1 MGSRKAHGTG
11 YEMVKSSESR
21 TPHQPSRTSKQGTS
35 DDLAD
40 WYEARLRLQ
49 GSRGDAFI
57 VHRTGAATPDRP
69 TTVTAIPFGR
79 ANRQS
84 TIILPLLAEPD
95 DAPALAR
102 PGSREQVPSS

>member
-1 MGSRKAHGTG
+1 MGSRVAHEAGL
-11 YEMVKSSESR
+11 MMANSSASR
-21 TPHQPSRTSKQGTS
+21 TPKQPITTSKQRGS

-69 TTVTAIPFGR
+69 TTITAIPFGR

-84 TIILPLLAEPD
+84 PIITPLE
-95 DAPALAR
+95 PALDATFD
-102 PGSREQVPSS
+102 SAESDTSQSNT

>member
-1 MGSRKAHGTG
+1 MAN
-11 YEMVKSSESR
+11 SSASR
-21 TPHQPSRTSKQGTS
+21 TPKQPITTSKQRGS

-57 VHRTGAATPDRP
+57 VHRIGAATPERP
-69 TTVTAIPFGR
+69 TTITPIPFGR

-84 TIILPLLAEPD
+84 SIITPLRSAS
-95 DAPALAR
+95 DASSDPAKADLNQ
-102 PGSREQVPSS
+102 PNS

>member
-1 MGSRKAHGTG
+1 MAN
-11 YEMVKSSESR
+11 SSASR
-21 TPHQPSRTSKQGTS
+21 TPKQPITTSKQRGS

-57 VHRTGAATPDRP
+57 VHRTGAATPERP
-69 TTVTAIPFGR
+69 ATITAIPFGR

-84 TIILPLLAEPD
+84 SIIVPLRAIPD
-95 DAPALAR
+95 DTATLSGTGESA
-102 PGSREQVPSS
+102 VSS

>member
-1 MGSRKAHGTG
+1 MGSRVAHEAGLI
-11 YEMVKSSESR
+11 MANSSASR
-21 TPHQPSRTSKQGTS
+21 TPKQPISTPKQRGS

-57 VHRTGAATPDRP
+57 LHRTGASTPDRP
-69 TTVTAIPFGR
+69 TTIKAIPFGR

-84 TIILPLLAEPD
+84 TIITPLQSASD
-95 DAPALAR
+95 
-102 PGSREQVPSS
+102 PSSDPATSEGD